1 MNYKYGTLFLAFM
14 LATAAPAFAD
24 SVPGHSKDTNK
35 YVTFSEDFLGQQDSQ
50 GNTAK
55 CNFLSGSPNET
66 GSQKGS
72 FSAASFSGFTRG
84 ESAAHTLKL
93 VDFGSSNGSSADK
106 DNDKDKGKHNGK
118 DKDGDESGAGGGTPS
133 PLIAIPEPG
142 SQSLLLFGLA
152 GLGMFVYRRKSLTN
166 AI

>member
-1 MNYKYGTLFLAFM
+1 MNYKHGTLFLAFV
-14 LATAAPAFAD
+14 LAAAAPAFAD

-50 GNTAK
+50 GNSAK
-55 CNFLSGSPNET
+55 CNFLSGSPNEA

-72 FSAASFSGFTRG
+72 FSAAPFSGFSRG
-84 ESAAHTLKL
+84 ESATYTLKL
-93 VDFGSSNGSSADK
+93 VDFGSSHGSSADK
-106 DNDKDKGKHNGK
+106 DNGKGKGKHDGK
-118 DKDGDESGAGGGTPS
+118 DKDGDGSGAGGGTPS